1 MNRPLPPSVVAA
13 LRAAEHFA
21 RGGMARPGPMFAAMP
36 LPTVA
41 TPGLASPRSLVGA
54 HHRQHFADGG
64 LPHHVLAALGRRH
77 YDDGGTVMPD
87 NALGST
93 PDPDPAPYSGD
104 TGSTVVDRTIAG
116 VPAYAAHVAQGIGDA
131 VTLPRDVMQGA
142 VDPMSDEGIARA
154 ASLAAMLPAGGM
166 PMAEAGA
173 LGSAG
178 GAMSVAGPAKAWDFE
193 SLFADL
199 AHDMRASPAGEDPI
213 QATPAELQQRIDSL
227 NPNGLSMDKD
237 ARLGRATDMGFD
249 TSTPLYHGTPNHWKG
264 TGFHD
269 PEALSNERATFLTPD
284 PEVAN
289 AYASAYHSTNGNVLP
304 VFARLKNP
312 MVVDMGG
319 GGYSGASVHD
329 AIEAARHAGHDGV
342 VFHNM
347 VDVSGPNFDD
357 APQTQVAVFH
367 PHNIRSVFGTF
378 DPAMEGSTD
387 LLSAGGLGAL
397 PAPPPHSGDQLSY
410 GQTPVVGPDGVTRGA
425 FARGGPVSSRLPHH
439 VLAALGMRPHFE
451 DGGDAGGDSSRSGG
465 SSSSGG
471 DNGGDGH
478 GNSGDSGSSS
488 SSGSAGSVG
497 GFGGSSSGDGYGGG
511 SSSGSSG
518 GVGGFGG
525 GSSDGYGGGSSSS
538 SSSNSGGG
546 FSVGS
551 SGSSSS
557 STSSGSAGGVGGF
570 GGGSS
575 DGYGG
580 GSSSSSPSSNSSS
593 GSSGGVGGFGG
604 GSSDGYG
611 GGSSSG
617 TQSSGGFSSGA
628 ASGADSGGVGGSVG
642 GFGGFGGSNGSSGD
656 VGSMGGS
663 YGAPSAGGFSNSGD
677 MSGGFGG
684 FGSGPAANDT
694 SGGMT
699 GATPSASMMSGYT
712 AGQSASNEAAG
723 GSDAGED
730 GTGSMNGVSTSGAF
744 GSFGSAGLGSVGPY
758 GSMAN
763 AQSAFG
769 NSSTGDGT
777 TGTTPS
783 SVGASN
789 PDGVSGL
796 SPSGQMMGIMGMGG
810 IDSGIAGMSNVGT
823 TGALSGP
830 GAYGLSTMN
839 RDGTMPGFDN
849 FGAKGNVTQSSLGA
863 DGYGGTDASSTD
875 PNGSYSTPSGI
886 QTGALTGAL
895 QGGLPSAEGYVGSY
909 AGLSPNVPAS
919 VAAALG
925 AAAPDT
931 TAQPAEAYH
940 GVSPAVLGGML
951 GDIGDVFG
959 GFTSPAQ
966 APAAPASPYG
976 TMSQT
981 PMGPLT
987 VGSLQQV
994 MGTDRTSDTAGL
1006 NADGDPT
1013 AVNGTSAL
1021 TIHGNLSPF
1030 AGAAAGDLSPSA
1042 QSMTTNTPAPNVFG
1056 GQPAMAG
1063 PDATEAAHQYLGTQL
1078 GRATGVGTFGND
1090 YDGQGFAQVTGY
1102 TDFAGNNLSGLG
1114 TLSAITDSQVMAARQ
1129 NLQNGTGTD
1138 EDRAVVAGYLAQQ
1151 NGTQQPGLG
1160 TPSLAGDTTSASTSD
1175 LTNYNQRV
1183 AAFEDPTGVATNPD
1197 TGAYGHYQF
1206 TPATWNGL
1214 RDNYDSL
1221 NLPANPRD
1229 ATPAQIE
1236 AAQNALTSENRAA
1249 LERSG
1254 IDPTYGNLYGAHL
1267 LGAPKATSVLSK
1279 SDDTP
1284 IGAAGITA
1292 EEARENPAVFNGVQT
1307 VGDLKAKFNS
1317 IMGAGTVST
1326 TTAAIAPGRYA
1337 NYSPGAASGM
1347 DSAAPSSFDG
1357 ISPESTYSPGV
1368 ATPATEPST
1377 ATTTTPAPYGV
1388 SPEVQHALTINGLAP
1403 TPANALA
1410 ADTLGVA
1417 NGIAVM
1423 NGPPGDP
1430 ISSVDIS
1437 PATVQAHPDL
1447 FSGVQTLGDLQGK
1460 IAAAAPTAGS
1470 TTQTVTTPGTP
1481 AENGLGDLPGYSY
1494 SPGAASGLDT
1504 ADTSAQE
1511 TGISQPG
1518 VYGTPSPLTVT
1529 RGVEAAPQPTGAGI
1543 SFNDPAAP
1551 ADGTSDPTT
1560 PDGAPAKHLSVPHWA
1575 GNSVAGIAASSL
1587 LGPAGTL
1594 LGMGNTISGW
1604 MGGPTAADG
1613 INAALAHPSAPTGVT
1628 GGGDNSSQ
1636 PGSDHW
1642 GSSMPAPVYAPGGGG
1657 DGSGSSSPSTASS
1670 GINPYDPHAT
1680 AIAAYQAA
1688 LAGMGK
1694 GTGAGTPDTSSNP
1707 RPLLIRG
1714 RPVRQAAPKPL
1725 YRPMEDPI
1733 VRRALGLE

>member
-1 MNRPLPPSVVAA
+1 MAIVLRRPTKPAKHAAPRPRFANGGVATDLSAKRRLPPDVYADALDDRVWRYDPADGHVKMEMKASARSTPRPQPARGLPPSVQAA
-13 LRAAEHFA
+13 LDAGNHFA
-21 RGGMARPGPMFAAMP
+21 RGGAVGLPQPLFSAAP
-36 LPTVA
+36 LPSVA
-41 TPGLASPRSLVGA
+41 TPGLASPRGLVGA

-64 LPHHVLAALGRRH
+64 LPHHVLAALG
-77 YDDGGTVMPD
+77 
-87 NALGST
+87 L
-93 PDPDPAPYSGD
+93 
-104 TGSTVVDRTIAG
+104 
-116 VPAYAAHVAQGIGDA
+116 
-131 VTLPRDVMQGA
+131 
-142 VDPMSDEGIARA
+142 
-154 ASLAAMLPAGGM
+154 
-166 PMAEAGA
+166 
-173 LGSAG
+173 
-178 GAMSVAGPAKAWDFE
+178 
-193 SLFADL
+193 
-199 AHDMRASPAGEDPI
+199 
-213 QATPAELQQRIDSL
+213 
-227 NPNGLSMDKD
+227 
-237 ARLGRATDMGFD
+237 
-249 TSTPLYHGTPNHWKG
+249 
-264 TGFHD
+264 
-269 PEALSNERATFLTPD
+269 
-284 PEVAN
+284 
-289 AYASAYHSTNGNVLP
+289 
-304 VFARLKNP
+304 
-312 MVVDMGG
+312 
-319 GGYSGASVHD
+319 
-329 AIEAARHAGHDGV
+329 
-342 VFHNM
+342 
-347 VDVSGPNFDD
+347 
-357 APQTQVAVFH
+357 
-367 PHNIRSVFGTF
+367 
-378 DPAMEGSTD
+378 
-387 LLSAGGLGAL
+387 
-397 PAPPPHSGDQLSY
+397 
-410 GQTPVVGPDGVTRGA
+410 
-425 FARGGPVSSRLPHH
+425 
-439 VLAALGMRPHFE
+439 RPHFE

-478 GNSGDSGSSS
+478 GNSGDSSS
-488 SSGSAGSVG
+488 SSGSAGGVG

-580 GSSSSSPSSNSSS
+580 GCSSSSSSSNSSS
-593 GSSGGVGGFGG
+593 GSAGGVGGFGG

-684 FGSGPAANDT
+684 FGAGPAANDT

-712 AGQSASNEAAG
+712 AGQSASNEAANG
-723 GSDAGED
+723 GDAGED
-730 GTGSMNGVSTSGAF
+730 GTGSMNGVSTAGAF
-744 GSFGSAGLGSVGPY
+744 GSFGLGPSTPSNPFG
-758 GSMAN
+758 GMDN
-763 AQSAFG
+763 ARSAFG
-769 NSSTGDGT
+769 ATDGT

-783 SVGASN
+783 SVGISN
-789 PDGVSGL
+789 PTAVAGL
-796 SPSGQMMGIMGMGG
+796 SPSGQMMGVMGMGG
-810 IDSGIAGMSNVGT
+810 MDPGLAGAMNVGT
-823 TGALSGP
+823 TGALAGP
-830 GAYGLSTMN
+830 GAFGLSTMN
-839 RDGTMPGFDN
+839 RDASMPGFDN

-863 DGYGGTDASSTD
+863 DGYGGTDLGGVNPA
-875 PNGSYSTPSGI
+875 GSYTTPSGV
-886 QTGALTGAL
+886 QSGEMTGAL

-925 AAAPDT
+925 ATQSDAPAQ

-966 APAAPASPYG
+966 AAPSTAPASPYG

-987 VGSLQQV
+987 VGSLQQA

-1021 TIHGNLSPF
+1021 TVHGTLSPF
-1030 AGAAAGDLSPSA
+1030 SGATAGDLSPSA
-1042 QSMTTNTPAPNVFG
+1042 QSMTAATPSPNLYG

-1090 YDGQGFAQVTGY
+1090 YDGQGYSQVAGY
-1102 TDFAGNNLSGLG
+1102 TDFNG
-1114 TLSAITDSQVMAARQ
+1114 TSLTGTAAPSAITDSQVMAARQ
-1129 NLQNGTGTD
+1129 NLQNGMGTD
-1138 EDRAVVAGYLAQQ
+1138 QDRETVRGYLAQQ
-1151 NGTQQPGLG
+1151 NGTEQPGLG
-1160 TPSLAGDTTSASTSD
+1160 TSSFAGDATSAATSD
-1175 LTNYNQRV
+1175 LATYNQRV

-1481 AENGLGDLPGYSY
+1481 AVNGLGDLPGYSY

-1504 ADTSAQE
+1504 TDTSAQE

-1529 RGVEAAPQPTGAGI
+1529 RGVEAAPQPTSAGI
-1543 SFNDPAAP
+1543 SFNGPAAP

-1560 PDGAPAKHLSVPHWA
+1560 PDGAPAKHLAVPNWA
-1575 GNSVAGIAASSL
+1575 GNGVAGIAAGSL
-1587 LGPAGTL
+1587 LGPVGSL

-1613 INAALAHPSAPTGVT
+1613 INAALAHPGAPTGVT

-1636 PGSDHW
+1636 PGSDRY
-1642 GSSMPAPVYAPGGGG
+1642 GSTMPAQVYGPSGGG

-1670 GINPYDPHAT
+1670 GINPYDPHA
-1680 AIAAYQAA
+1680 AAMAAYNAA

-1694 GTGAGTPDTSSNP
+1694 GAGSGTPDTTPSP

-1725 YRPMEDPI
+1725 YKPMEDPI